1 MTPPSNIAIA
11 TLADLEFVS
20 QRMRDDEIEQ
30 ALAFSG
36 AELFDPG
43 MHALRLA
50 NFGPIRYTL
59 VDGDGYPAVVAGWYQ
74 VTPGV
79 WQCWMMGT
87 AKAWTDHWQSIT
99 KGCRWLMEELEKLP
113 GTKRLQLNAL
123 ASRTEAI
130 EWYERG
136 LLMQPCGV
144 VQNYGA
150 NGEAVAFFSREV
162 KRG

>member
-1 MTPPSNIAIA
+1 MTPPSNITTA
-11 TLADLEFVS
+11 TLADLEYVS

-36 AELFDPG
+36 DSQFDAAT
-43 MHALRLA
+43 HALRLA
-50 NFGPIRYTL
+50 NYGPIRYTL
-59 VDGDGYPAVVAGWYQ
+59 LDGDGYPACVAGWFQ

-79 WQCWMMGT
+79 WQCWMVGT
-87 AKAWTDHWQSIT
+87 MKAWETQWQSIT

-113 GTKRLQLNAL
+113 ITKRLQLNAL
-123 ASRTEAI
+123 ASRTDAI

-136 LLMQPCGV
+136 LLLQPCGV

-150 NGEAVAFFSREV
+150 NGEAVAFFAREV